1 MMEMPQFPGG
11 IWLADFEFHPAH
23 GREGNP
29 PVPVCMVARE
39 FITGRTLR
47 LWQDD
52 LACLKAAP
60 FPTDESALFVAYYA
74 SAEMGCFLS
83 LGWPTPANVLD
94 LFIAFRCQTNGKC
107 TPAGNGLLGALAY
120 YGLDALAADEKD
132 AMRDLVLRRG
142 PWDAAEQRAILDYCE
157 SDVLALSKLL
167 PVMRDDI
174 DWPRAALQGRYAVAA
189 AHIEHN
195 GVPLDT
201 NALAALK
208 TGWQGIQHCLIAT
221 VDADY
226 GVYDGTSFKRE
237 RFERYLANNLIAWPR
252 LPTGALDMQDDTF
265 KDMARMHP
273 QLAPLRELR
282 SALSQMRLSDLTVGD
297 DGRNRC
303 LLSMFRAKTGR
314 NQPSNTK
321 FIFGP
326 SVWLRGL
333 IQPPPG
339 YGLAYVD
346 WSQQEFGIA
355 AALSNDDKMM
365 EAYASGDPYL
375 AFAKQAGAVPPDA
388 TKHSHKAARDQFKA
402 CVLAVQYGMG
412 AESLAYRIN
421 QPMARARELLDLH
434 RRTYRRFWAWSD
446 GVLHQALLG
455 GRLWTTFGWQL
466 FTDDTPNGRSLCN
479 FPMQAN
485 GAEMLR
491 LACIRL
497 VADGVRICAPVHD
510 AILIEAPLAELDDAV
525 AHTQAVMRAASAAVL
540 GGFMLESDAKIMR
553 YPGRYMDE
561 RGEAM
566 WNAVMGQ
573 LGDARKVGAGGTAT
587 CPPAGHLPV
596 PATDTR
602 TVLSLSDIDCEYA

>member
-1 MMEMPQFPGG
+1 MNMPHYPGG
-11 IWLADFEFHPAH
+11 LWLVDFEFHPAH

-52 LACLKAAP
+52 LACHAVAP
-60 FPTDESALFVAYYA
+60 FPTDASALFVAYYA
-74 SAEMGCFLS
+74 PAEMGCFLA
-83 LGWPTPANVLD
+83 LGWPTPENVLD
-94 LFIAFRCQTNGKC
+94 LFIAFRRHTNGRLL
-107 TPAGNGLLGALAY
+107 PAGNGLLGALAF
-120 YGLDALAADEKD
+120 YGLDAIAADEKN

-142 PWDAAEQRAILDYCE
+142 PWNAAEQRAILDYCE
-157 SDVLALSKLL
+157 SDVRALAKLL
-167 PVMRDDI
+167 PAMRHAI
-174 DWPRAALQGRYAVAA
+174 DWSRAALQGRYAVAV
-189 AHIEHN
+189 AHMEHN

-201 NALAALK
+201 EVLAALE
-208 TGWQGIQHCLIAT
+208 TGWQGIQHSLIAA

-226 GVYDGTSFKRE
+226 GVYDGTTFKRE
-237 RFERYLANNLIAWPR
+237 RFEHYLIGKGIAWPR
-252 LPTGALDMQDDTF
+252 LPTGALDLQDDTF
-265 KDMARMHP
+265 KDMARTHP

-303 LLSMFRAKTGR
+303 MLSMFRAKTGR
-314 NQPSNTK
+314 NQPSNTR

-355 AALSNDDKMM
+355 AALSGDVRMM

-375 AFAKQAGAVPPDA
+375 AFAKQAGAVPQDA
-388 TKHSHKAARDQFKA
+388 TKHSHKAERDQFKA

-412 AESLAYRIN
+412 DENLAYRIN
-421 QPMARARELLDLH
+421 QPKARARQLLDLH
-434 RRTYRRFWAWSD
+434 RHTYRRFWAWSD
-446 GVLHQALLG
+446 GALNQAVLG
-455 GRLWTTFGWQL
+455 GKLWTTFGWQV
-466 FTDDTPNGRSLCN
+466 FVGDDPNGRSLCN

-510 AILIEAPLAELDDAV
+510 AILIEAPLAELDDVV

-540 GGFMLESDAKIMR
+540 GGFMLESDAKVVR
-553 YPGRYMDE
+553 YPERYMDE
-561 RGEAM
+561 RGVAM
-566 WNAVMGQ
+566 WNTVMDQ
-573 LGDARKVGAGGTAT
+573 LGLDDRKVGAGETGT
-587 CPPAGHLPV
+587 CPPVGHLPV
-596 PATDTR
+596 PAKDTR
-602 TVLSLSDIDCEYA
+602 TVLSMSDIECEYA

>member
-1 MMEMPQFPGG
+1 MGMPHYPGG
-11 IWLADFEFHPAH
+11 VWLVDFEFHPAH

-39 FITGRTLR
+39 VASGRTVR
-47 LWQDD
+47 LWQDE
-52 LACLKAAP
+52 LARLPIAP
-60 FPTDESALFVAYYA
+60 FPTDDSTLFVAYYA
-74 SAEMGCFLS
+74 PAEMSCFIA

-94 LFIAFRCQTNGKC
+94 LFIAFRRHTNGKRI
-107 TPAGNGLLGALAY
+107 PAGNGLLGALAY
-120 YGLDALAADEKD
+120 YGHDALAADEKD
-132 AMRDLVLRRG
+132 EMRNLVLRGG

-157 SDVLALSKLL
+157 SDVLALAKLL
-167 PVMRDDI
+167 PAMQSDI
-174 DWPRAALQGRYAVAA
+174 DWPRATLQGRYAVAVA
-189 AHIEHN
+189 QIEAN
-195 GVPLDT
+195 GVPIDT
-201 NALAALK
+201 DTLAALK
-208 TGWQGIQHCLIAT
+208 TGWQGIQHSLIAA
-221 VDADY
+221 VDADF
-226 GVYDGTSFKRE
+226 GVYDGTTFKLE
-237 RFERYLANNLIAWPR
+237 RFERYLAANRIAWPR
-252 LPTGALDMQDDTF
+252 TPTGRLDTEDDTF

-282 SALSQMRLSDLTVGD
+282 GALSQMRLSDLHVGD

-303 LLSMFRAKTGR
+303 MLSMYRSKTGR

-355 AALSNDDKMM
+355 AALSGDAAMM
-365 EAYASGDPYL
+365 AAYASGDPYL
-375 AFAKQAGAVPPDA
+375 AFAKQAGAVPQHA
-388 TKHSHKAARDQFKA
+388 TKHSHKAVRDQFKA

-421 QPMARARELLDLH
+421 QPVARARELLDLH
-434 RRTYRRFWAWSD
+434 RRTYRRFWQWSD

-455 GRLWTTFGWQL
+455 GRLWTTYGWQL

-497 VADGVRICAPVHD
+497 IGGGVRICAPVHD
-510 AILIEAPLAELDDAV
+510 AIMIEAPLADLDTVV

-540 GGFMLESDAKIMR
+540 DGFMLESDAKIVR
-553 YPGRYMDE
+553 APERYMDE
-561 RGEAM
+561 RGERM
-566 WNAVMGQ
+566 WNTVMDQ
-573 LGDARKVGAGGTAT
+573 LGLATRKVGAGGTA
-587 CPPAGHLPV
+587 
-596 PATDTR
+596 
-602 TVLSLSDIDCEYA
+602 

>member
-1 MMEMPQFPGG
+1 MGMPHYPGG
-11 IWLADFEFHPAH
+11 VWLVDFEFHPAH

-29 PVPVCMVARE
+29 PVPVSMVARE
-39 FITGRTLR
+39 VASGRTVR
-47 LWQDD
+47 LWQDE
-52 LACLKAAP
+52 LARLTAAP

-74 SAEMGCFLS
+74 PAEMSCFIA
-83 LGWPTPANVLD
+83 LGWPVPANVLD
-94 LFIAFRCQTNGKC
+94 LFIAFRRHTNGKRI
-107 TPAGNGLLGALAY
+107 PAGNGLLGALAY

-132 AMRDLVLRRG
+132 DMRNLVLRGG
-142 PWDAAEQRAILDYCE
+142 PWDAAEQRAILNYCE
-157 SDVLALSKLL
+157 SDVLALAKLL
-167 PVMRDDI
+167 PAMQGDI
-174 DWPRAALQGRYAVAA
+174 DWPSATLQGRYAVAVA
-189 AHIEHN
+189 QIEAN
-195 GVPLDT
+195 GVPIDT
-201 NALAALK
+201 DTLAALK
-208 TGWQGIQHCLIAT
+208 SGWQGIQHSLIAA
-221 VDADY
+221 VDADF
-226 GVYDGTSFKRE
+226 GVYDGTTFKLE
-237 RFERYLANNLIAWPR
+237 RFERYLAAHRIAWPR
-252 LPTGALDMQDDTF
+252 TPTGRLDTEDDTF

-282 SALSQMRLSDLTVGD
+282 GALSQMRLSDLHVGD

-303 LLSMFRAKTGR
+303 MLSMYRSKTGR

-355 AALSNDDKMM
+355 AALSGDAAMM
-365 EAYASGDPYL
+365 AAYASGDPYL
-375 AFAKQAGAVPPDA
+375 AFAKQAGAVPQHA
-388 TKHSHKAARDQFKA
+388 TKQSHKAVRDQFKA

-421 QPMARARELLDLH
+421 QPVARARELLDLH

-455 GRLWTTFGWQL
+455 GRLWTTYGWQL

-497 VADGVRICAPVHD
+497 IDDGVRICAPVHD
-510 AILIEAPLAELDDAV
+510 AILIEAPLADLDTVV

-540 GGFMLESDAKIMR
+540 DGFMLESDAKIVR
-553 YPGRYMDE
+553 APERYMDE
-561 RGEAM
+561 RGERM
-566 WNAVMGQ
+566 WNTVMDQ
-573 LGDARKVGAGGTAT
+573 LSLGTRKVGAGGTA
-587 CPPAGHLPV
+587 
-596 PATDTR
+596 
-602 TVLSLSDIDCEYA
+602 